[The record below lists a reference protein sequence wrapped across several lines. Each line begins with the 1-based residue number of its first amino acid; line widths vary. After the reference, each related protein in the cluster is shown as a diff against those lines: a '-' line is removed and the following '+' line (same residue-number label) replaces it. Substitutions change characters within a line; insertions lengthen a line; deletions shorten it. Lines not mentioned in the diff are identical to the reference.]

1 MGEVM
6 AVPPFVKHQAMN
18 DLKRG
23 MLAYTVARKYGFH
36 WRTVEGWKE
45 QLAAMP
51 MPEKVFK
58 PYYNPKF
65 PYRVC
70 RAIDAVAKVYF
81 DVLPDV
87 SAIVPMTRGKDG
99 SSKPTLSIN
108 HPRAVMYLV
117 LKDCGKSTTQIGM
130 WFRRHHSTIMYGI
143 QAAQKRI
150 ADGDPLA
157 TQAYNDAMVA
167 MGEREDGTSNSYTE
181 AKA

>member
-1 MGEVM
+1 M
-6 AVPPFVKHQAMN
+6 AVSPFLKHQAMK

-23 MLAYTVARKYGFH
+23 MLVYTVARKYGFH
-36 WRTVEGWKE
+36 WRTIESWKE

-58 PYYNPKF
+58 PYYNSTF

-87 SAIVPMTRGKDG
+87 SAIVPTTRGKDG

-117 LKDCGKSTTQIGM
+117 LKDCGKSTPQIGT
-130 WFRRHHSTIMYGI
+130 WFKRHHSTIMYGI
-143 QAAQKRI
+143 LAAQKRI
-150 ADGDPLA
+150 DEGDTLA
-157 TQAYNDAMVA
+157 TEAYLAGMEA
-167 MGEREDGTSNSYTE
+167 MGEQP
-181 AKA
+181 

>member
-1 MGEVM
+1 MIM
-6 AVPPFVKHQAMN
+6 AFSQFAKHQAMI

-23 MLAYTVARKYGFH
+23 MLVNTVARKHGIH
-36 WRTVEGWKE
+36 WRTVESWKE

-58 PYYNPKF
+58 PYYNAAF

-87 SAIVPMTRGKDG
+87 STIVPTIRGKDG
-99 SSKPTLSIN
+99 RSKPTLSIN
-108 HPRAVMYLV
+108 HPRAVLYLV
-117 LKDCGKSTTQIGM
+117 LKDCGKSLPQIGT
-130 WFRRHHSTIMYGI
+130 WFRRHHSTILNRS
-143 QAAQKRI
+143 QFAKQLI

-157 TQAYNDAMVA
+157 TLAYQKAMEA
-167 MGEREDGTSNSYTE
+167 MGEQS
-181 AKA
+181 

>member
-1 MGEVM
+1 MIM
-6 AVPPFVKHQAMN
+6 AFSQFAKHQAMI

-23 MLAYTVARKYGFH
+23 MLVNTVARKHGIH
-36 WRTVEGWKE
+36 WRTVESWKE

-58 PYYNPKF
+58 PYYNAAF

-87 SAIVPMTRGKDG
+87 STIVPTIRGKDG

-108 HPRAVMYLV
+108 HPRAVLYLV

-130 WFRRHHSTIMYGI
+130 WFKRHHSTILHGI
-143 QAAQKRI
+143 EAAERRL
-150 ADGDPLA
+150 DEGDTLA
-157 TQAYNDAMVA
+157 SEAYQRAMEA
-167 MGEREDGTSNSYTE
+167 MGEQS
-181 AKA
+181 